1 MKKNTRSVSII
12 LFIAFLI
19 LGLLLST
26 IVLMSFNRFIVRRSI
41 IILAIIIYLTLSG
54 KEFIRFFIFCNQS

>member
-12 LFIAFLI
+12 IFIVFLI

-26 IVLMSFNRFIVRRSI
+26 IVLMSFNRFIVKRSI
-41 IILAIIIYLTLSG
+41 IILAIIIYLTLLAVVVFVG
-54 KEFIRFFIFCNQS
+54 RRNEK